1 MKKLTMK
8 YTEYD
13 GVEREEDFFFN
24 LTKAE
29 VYKMQNSQDGGMD
42 IKLKKIVRAKSQK
55 ELVDVFEQI
64 LKASYCVKS
73 DDGRRLIKR
82 EELTQEF
89 MELPVYS
96 DIYMKLATDAN
107 FSADFIREIMPTL
120 TAEEQVEYEK
130 IMNENLGITGTPT
143 IKNDQVANVNTQ
155 NFLNGNH

>member
-8 YTEYD
+8 YTDYD

-24 LTKAE
+24 LIKAE

-55 ELVDVFEQI
+55 ELVDVFGADA

-82 EELTQEF
+82 DGLTQEF

-96 DIYMKLATDAN
+96 DIYMKLATDAD
-107 FSADFIREIMPTL
+107 FSADFIREIMPKL

-130 IMNENLGITGTPT
+130 IIN
-143 IKNDQVANVNTQ
+143 
-155 NFLNGNH
+155 